1 MICRQRPTTIA
12 MKLKVILMLSL
23 ATFGAVSFIGSVSL
37 AHAQA
42 QVQVSMSANDG
53 VTIPAFVEKDLSA
66 ARVVG
71 QSRLTMFFF
80 KIYDATLYAPLGQFD
95 KNKPFALSLAYLRDF
110 DGADIAERSV
120 DEMQDL
126 GYTNNEQLT
135 RWLVQMEQA
144 FPNIAKGD
152 VLTGMV
158 DEQQHTQFYFNGEAT
173 YKISD
178 PLFTQAFFA
187 IWLDDNTS
195 QPKMRKQL
203 LGQSK

>member
-42 QVQVSMSANDG
+42 QVQVSMSLNDA
-53 VTIPAFVEKDLSA
+53 VSIPAFVEKDLSA